1 MLSVVAAKT
10 GYPAEMVGLDMDL
23 ETDLGVDSI
32 KRVEILSAVTEKAP
46 GLPEVSAARMAG
58 MRSLR
63 EMVAYLG
70 EQAGCMAV
78 ASEATPAG
86 GESQVSN
93 PRVPVEKSPAASPA
107 PMVQASIGRFALRA
121 VGAPPWA
128 WPRPALWRL
137 AIWW

>member
-1 MLSVVAAKT
+1 MLSVVAAKD

-70 EQAGCMAV
+70 EQAGCAAV
-78 ASEATPAG
+78 ASEVKPASV
-86 GESQVSN
+86 ESQA
-93 PRVPVEKSPAASPA
+93 PSPTQWRRCRQRRARRRSLNIDRAIRAACGCRPSPG
-107 PMVQASIGRFALRA
+107 PGQRQA
-121 VGAPPWA
+121 W
-128 WPRPALWRL
+128 WPL

>member
-1 MLSVVAAKT
+1 MPVAISLADLQALMLSVVAAKT

-70 EQAGCMAV
+70 EQAGCAA
-78 ASEATPAG
+78 ASEAKPTSVPFQAPAG
-86 GESQVSN
+86 HV
-93 PRVPVEKSPAASPA
+93 VVEASPAASPA
-107 PMVQASIGRFALRA
+107 PMVQPSIGRFALRA
-121 VGAPPWA
+121 VPA
-128 WPRPALWRL
+128 PAL
-137 AIWW
+137 